1 MTSTRIG
8 LIIID
13 SVAAVFRTYTN
24 YIERAKDMRKLANSL
39 LHLADKY
46 NCAVIC
52 VNQVSK
58 VSNFYFCFSL
68 ISLIICK
75 CTKNIS
81 LTLFLL
87 TFL

>member
-1 MTSTRIG
+1 MSSVRIG

-24 YIERAKDMRKLANSL
+24 YIERAKDMRKLANYL

-52 VNQVSK
+52 VNQVS
-58 VSNFYFCFSL
+58 
-68 ISLIICK
+68 
-75 CTKNIS
+75 
-81 LTLFLL
+81 
-87 TFL
+87 